1 MFKVSLRSLL
11 SHKLRLVLTAI
22 SIILGVTFVSGTLV
36 LTDTIRNTFE
46 GVLSNVDKGVAV
58 QVKGPAPATAAGRLS
73 GASLPLPE
81 SVLAQVRKVS
91 GVADAVGTVER
102 SGVSLLSNG
111 QVVGG
116 TDQRTL
122 LGLNWVSDPQLTTF
136 ELTSGTA
143 PRAADDVVIN
153 ARTATDGH
161 LVVGQQIQVSFE
173 ASAAQTF
180 VISGIATFGGQN
192 SIASEGFA
200 LFTLPTAESLL
211 EANSTFDVIDVS
223 AQSGVTDLQLRDR
236 VAAALS
242 GSSVQVQTGAQAAS
256 QTEQNAVTEINLF
269 IGTPLLVFAFIA
281 VFVGSFLIANTFS
294 ILVAQRTQELAL
306 LRALGATRGQVFTEV
321 ITEAT
326 LTGIFASVVGFLV
339 GIVVADGLIHI
350 FSSSAKLSVQLNALI
365 VSLLVGTIITVIAAV
380 APARR
385 ATRIAPVAALRQ
397 AEPEIQGLPRTRIGA
412 GLVLFLGGTAGLLQS
427 LFTASAAAGPNL
439 EVLGLS
445 VLAIFLGTAL
455 LAPILVRPVATVLG
469 WPARLRGAP
478 GRLAG
483 ENARRNPRRTALTSA
498 ALMIGLALVTA
509 VAVITASLEASINQS
524 IDGTVRAQ
532 LVVLDEGSGG
542 FSPEVATTLRQDPK
556 LADISE
562 IRGTDVLVGDI
573 ATGVTGFDTGNIGRV
588 LTFSMTAGSAAS
600 IATTTNTT
608 IVDSTEAASEN
619 IHVGGTVTMTFA
631 NGDKV
636 NMSVGGIYTPDA
648 LISGFLVSLDTL
660 NPHLTTARDADI
672 ALNPAP
678 GVSLPTAQASLLND
692 LRAYPQLSGLTR
704 TQYKNLI
711 SAGLNTFLNLIY
723 VLLGLAIFIA
733 VVGIVNTLALSV
745 LERTRELG
753 LLRAVGMTRGQTRE
767 MVAWESV
774 IIALLGAVL
783 GLAVGSGLGIA
794 LVSALHSDGISQ
806 TAVPGNNLILYA
818 VAAGL
823 FGIVAAIFPAI
834 RASRVDILR
843 AVTTE

>member
-1 MFKVSLRSLL
+1 VFKVSLRSLL
-11 SHKLRLVLTAI
+11 SHKLRLVLTALA
-22 SIILGVTFVSGTLV
+22 IILGVTFVAGTLV

-58 QVKGPAPATAAGRLS
+58 QVKGAPPATGS
-73 GASLPLPE
+73 GVLGNQALPMPA
-81 SVLAQVRKVS
+81 SVLARVRQVA
-91 GVADAVGTVER
+91 GVADAAGVVER
-102 SGVSLLSNG
+102 SGVSLLSDG
-111 QVVGG
+111 RVVGTG
-116 TDQRTL
+116 ARAAM
-122 LGLNWVSDPQLTTF
+122 LGVNWVSDRQLSSF

-143 PRAADDVVIN
+143 PTAPDDVVIN
-153 ARTATDGH
+153 ARTATNGH
-161 LVVGQQIQVSFE
+161 LAVGQEVQVSFE

-180 VISGIATFGGQN
+180 RITGIATFAGQS
-192 SIASEGFA
+192 SIATEGFA

-211 EANSTFDVIDVS
+211 EANDTYDTIDVS

-236 VAAALS
+236 IASALS
-242 GSSVQVQTGAQAAS
+242 GTAVQVQTGAQAAS
-256 QTEQNAVTEINLF
+256 EVEQNAVTEINEF
-269 IGTPLLVFAFIA
+269 IGTPLLVFALIA

-321 ITEAT
+321 ITEAA
-326 LTGIFASVVGFLV
+326 LTGVVASLAGFLLGILVAAALLHVVG
-339 GIVVADGLIHI
+339 
-350 FSSSAKLSVQLNALI
+350 SSAKLSVQLTALI
-365 VSLLVGTIITVIAAV
+365 VSLLVGTIITVIAA
-380 APARR
+380 ALPARR
-385 ATRIAPVAALRQ
+385 ATHVAPVAALSQ
-397 AEPEIQGLPRTRIGA
+397 AQPEIQGLPRTRIAA
-412 GLVLFLGGTAGLLQS
+412 GLLLFLGGVAALLDS
-427 LFTASAAAGPNL
+427 LFTASATSGPNL

-455 LAPILVRPVATVLG
+455 LAPILVRPVAYVLG
-469 WPARLRGAP
+469 WPARFRGAP

-483 ENARRNPRRTALTSA
+483 ENARRNPRRTALTAA

-509 VAVITASLEASINQS
+509 VAVITDSVEASINQA

-532 LVVLDEGSGG
+532 LVVIEEGGGG
-542 FSPEVATTLRQDPK
+542 FSPQVASTLRNDPR
-556 LADISE
+556 LADVSE
-562 IRGTDVLVGDI
+562 IRGSDVLVGDI
-573 ATGVTGFDTGNIGRV
+573 GTGVIGLDTSNVSRIFS
-588 LTFSMTAGSAAS
+588 FSMTAGSAGS
-600 IATTTNTT
+600 IATTDTT
-608 IVDSTEAASEN
+608 IVDSTEAASES
-619 IHVGGTVTMTFA
+619 IHTGSVVTMTFP
-631 NGDKV
+631 NGDRVK
-636 NMSVGGIYTPDA
+636 MRVGGIYTLDA
-648 LISGFLVSLDTL
+648 LISGFLVSLSTL
-660 NPHLTTARDADI
+660 NPHVTTVRDSDV
-672 ALNPAP
+672 ALNAAP
-678 GVSLPTAQASLLND
+678 GVSVSAAQASLLND
-692 LRAYPQLSGLTR
+692 LRAYPQLSGLTKA
-704 TQYKNLI
+704 QYKNLI
-711 SAGLNTFLNLIY
+711 SAGLNAFLNLIY
-723 VLLGLAIFIA
+723 VLLGLAIIIA

-753 LLRAVGMTRGQTRE
+753 LLRALGMTRGQTRE

-823 FGIVAAIFPAI
+823 FGIVASIFPAI

>member
-11 SHKLRLVLTAI
+11 SHKLRLVLTAVAV
-22 SIILGVTFVSGTLV
+22 ILGVTFVSGTLV

-73 GASLPLPE
+73 GATLPLQE
-81 SVLAQVRKVS
+81 SVLAKVQEVS
-91 GVADAVGTVER
+91 GVADAVGVVER
-102 SGVSLLSNG
+102 SGVSLLTNG

-122 LGLNWVSDPQLTTF
+122 LGLNWISDSQLSTF

-143 PRAADDVVIN
+143 PKTSNQVVIN

-161 LVVGQQIQVSFE
+161 LVIGQQIQVSFE

-180 VISGIATFGGQN
+180 VISGIATFGGQS
-192 SIASEGFA
+192 SIATEGFA

-236 VAAALS
+236 VASALS
-242 GSSVQVQTGAQAAS
+242 GTSVQVQTGAQAAS
-256 QTEQNAVTEINLF
+256 QTEQNAVTEINEF
-269 IGTPLLVFAFIA
+269 IGIPLLVFAFVA

-321 ITEAT
+321 ITQAT
-326 LTGIFASVVGFLV
+326 LTGILASLAGFLL
-339 GIVVADGLIHI
+339 GILVADGLIHLVG
-350 FSSSAKLSVQLNALI
+350 SSAKLSVQLNALI
-365 VSLLVGTIITVIAAV
+365 VSLLVGTIITVVAA
-380 APARR
+380 ALPARR
-385 ATRIAPVAALRQ
+385 ATRIAPVAALSQ
-397 AEPEIQGLPRTRIGA
+397 AQPEIQPLPAIRIGA
-412 GLVLFLGGTAGLLQS
+412 GLVLFLGGTAALLQT

-439 EVLGLS
+439 QVLGLS
-445 VLAIFLGTAL
+445 ILGIFLGTAL

-483 ENARRNPRRTALTSA
+483 ENARRNPRRTSVTAA
-498 ALMIGLALVTA
+498 ALMVGLALVTA
-509 VAVITASLEASINQS
+509 VAVLVDSFEASIDQA

-542 FSPEVATTLRQDPK
+542 FSPEVATSLREDPK
-556 LADISE
+556 LADVSE
-562 IRGTDVLVGDI
+562 IRGSDALVGDI
-573 ATGVTGFDTGNIGRV
+573 ATGVTGLDTSNMGSIFS
-588 LTFSMTAGSAAS
+588 FSMTSGAAS
-600 IATTTNTT
+600 SIDTTDTT
-608 IVDSTEAASEN
+608 IVDSTEAATEN
-619 IHVGGTVTMTFA
+619 VHVGSAVTMTFPD
-631 NGDKV
+631 GDKV
-636 NMSVGGIYTPDA
+636 RMDVGGIYTPDA
-648 LISGFLVSLDTL
+648 LISGYLVSLNTL
-660 NPHLTTARDADI
+660 NPQLTTVRDADV
-672 ALNPAP
+672 AVNPAP
-678 GVSLPTAQASLLND
+678 GVSLADADASMLND
-692 LRAYPQLSGLTR
+692 LRAYPELSGLTK

-711 SAGLNTFLNLIY
+711 STGLNAFLNLIY
-723 VLLGLAIFIA
+723 VMLGLAIIIA

-745 LERTRELG
+745 LERTREIG

-794 LVSALHSDGISQ
+794 LVSALHNDGISA
-806 TAVPGNNLILYA
+806 TAIPGNNLILYA

-823 FGIVAAIFPAI
+823 FGIIAAIFPAI
-834 RASRVDILR
+834 RASRVDVLR
-843 AVTTE
+843 AVTTD

>member
-81 SVLAQVRKVS
+81 SVLAKVRKVS

-143 PRAADDVVIN
+143 PRTADDVVIN

-180 VISGIATFGGQN
+180 VISGIATFGGQT

-242 GSSVQVQTGAQAAS
+242 GTSVQVQTGAQAAS

-326 LTGIFASVVGFLV
+326 LTGIFASLVGFLV
-339 GIVVADGLIHI
+339 GIVVADVLIHI

-600 IATTTNTT
+600 IATTNTT

>member
-36 LTDTIRNTFE
+36 LTDTIRSTFE

-58 QVKGPAPATAAGRLS
+58 QVKGPVPATASQRLLGS
-73 GASLPLPE
+73 SLPLPE
-81 SVLAQVRKVS
+81 SVLAKVRKVS

-102 SGVSLLSNG
+102 SGVSLLNNG

-116 TDQRTL
+116 TGQRAL
-122 LGLNWVSDPQLTTF
+122 LGLNWTSDPQLTTF

-180 VISGIATFGGQN
+180 VISGIATFGGQS

-200 LFTLPTAESLL
+200 LFTLPTAETLL

-236 VAAALS
+236 VATALN
-242 GSSVQVQTGAQAAS
+242 GTSVQVQTGAQAAS
-256 QTEQNAVTEINLF
+256 QTEQNAVTEINEF

-326 LTGIFASVVGFLV
+326 LTGIFASLVGFLV

-397 AEPEIQGLPRTRIGA
+397 AQPEIQGLPRTRIGA

-427 LFTASAAAGPNL
+427 LFTASASAGPNL

-469 WPARLRGAP
+469 WPVRLRGAP

-509 VAVITASLEASINQS
+509 VAVITASVEASINQS

-573 ATGVTGFDTGNIGRV
+573 ATGVTGFDTGNVGKV

-600 IATTTNTT
+600 IATTNTT
-608 IVDSTEAASEN
+608 LVDSTEAASEN
-619 IHVGGTVTMTFA
+619 IHVGSVLTMTFA

-660 NPHLTTARDADI
+660 NPHVTTARDADI

-783 GLAVGSGLGIA
+783 GLAVGCGLGIA

-834 RASRVDILR
+834 RASRVDVLR

>member
-11 SHKLRLVLTAI
+11 SHKLRLVLMAVA
-22 SIILGVTFVSGTLV
+22 IILGVTFVSGTLV
-36 LTDTIRNTFE
+36 LTDTIRSTFE

-58 QVKGPAPATAAGRLS
+58 QVKGAVPATATARLL

-81 SVLAQVRKVS
+81 SVLGKVQKVS
-91 GVADAVGTVER
+91 GVADAVGVLER
-102 SGVSLLSNG
+102 SGVSLLNNG

-116 TDQRTL
+116 TNQRSL
-122 LGLNWVSDPQLTTF
+122 LGINWVSDPQLTTF
-136 ELTSGTA
+136 QLTSGTA
-143 PRAADDVVIN
+143 PQAPDEVVIN

-173 ASAAQTF
+173 ASAAQNF
-180 VISGIATFGGQN
+180 VISGIATLGGQS
-192 SIASEGFA
+192 SIATEGFA

-211 EANSTFDVIDVS
+211 EANGTFDVIDVS

-236 VAAALS
+236 VASALS
-242 GSSVQVQTGAQAAS
+242 GTSVQVQTGAQAAS
-256 QTEQNAVTEINLF
+256 QTEQNAVTEINEF

-326 LTGIFASVVGFLV
+326 LTGIFASLAGFLL
-339 GIVVADGLIHI
+339 GILVADGLIHLVG
-350 FSSSAKLSVQLNALI
+350 SSAKLSIQLNALI
-365 VSLLVGTIITVIAAV
+365 VSLLVGTIITVIAA
-380 APARR
+380 ALPARR
-385 ATRIAPVAALRQ
+385 ATRVAPVAALSQ
-397 AEPEIQGLPRTRIGA
+397 AQPEIQGLPRTRVGA
-412 GLVLFLGGTAGLLQS
+412 GLVLFLGGTAGLLWS

-439 EVLGLS
+439 EVLGLA

-483 ENARRNPRRTALTSA
+483 ENARRNPRRTAVTAA
-498 ALMIGLALVTA
+498 ALMVGLALVTA
-509 VAVITASLEASINQS
+509 VAVLVDSFEASIDQS
-524 IDGTVRAQ
+524 IDGTVKAQ

-542 FSPEVATTLRQDPK
+542 FSPEVTSTLRADPK

-562 IRGTDVLVGDI
+562 IRASDVLVGDI
-573 ATGVTGFDTGNIGRV
+573 STSIKAFDTGTV
-588 LTFSMTAGSAAS
+588 SHALSFSMTAGSAAS
-600 IATTTNTT
+600 IDATDTTL
-608 IVDSTEAASEN
+608 VDSTEAASEN
-619 IHVGGTVTMTFA
+619 IHVGSAAVMTFP
-631 NGDKV
+631 NGDQVK
-636 NMSVGGIYTPDA
+636 MHVGGIYTPDA
-648 LISGFLVSLDTL
+648 LISGFLVSLTTL
-660 NPHLTTARDADI
+660 DPHVATVRDSYI
-672 ALNPAP
+672 LLNPAP
-678 GVSLPTAQASLLND
+678 GVSVSAADVSLLHD
-692 LRAYPQLSGLTR
+692 LRSYPELSGLTK
-704 TQYKNLI
+704 TEYKNLI

-723 VLLGLAIFIA
+723 VMLGLAIIIA

-745 LERTRELG
+745 LERTREIG

-806 TAVPGNNLILYA
+806 TAVPGNNLVLYA

-823 FGIVAAIFPAI
+823 FGIVAAVFPAI
-834 RASRVDILR
+834 RASRVDVLR

>member
-143 PRAADDVVIN
+143 PRTADDVVIN

-339 GIVVADGLIHI
+339 GIVVADVLIHI

-600 IATTTNTT
+600 IATTNTT

>member
-11 SHKLRLVLTAI
+11 SHKLRLVLTAVA
-22 SIILGVTFVSGTLV
+22 IILGVTFVSGTLV
-36 LTDTIRNTFE
+36 LTDTIRSTFE

-58 QVKGPAPATAAGRLS
+58 QVKGPAPATATGRLS
-73 GASLPLPE
+73 GQTLPLPE
-81 SVLAQVRKVS
+81 SVLAKVRKVS
-91 GVADAVGTVER
+91 GVADAVGVLDRT
-102 SGVSLLSNG
+102 GLAFLLNG
-111 QVVGG
+111 QEVGNPSHEG
-116 TDQRTL
+116 AR
-122 LGLNWVSDPQLTTF
+122 GLNWVTDPQLTQF
-136 ELTSGTA
+136 QLVAGTA
-143 PRAADDVVIN
+143 PQTSNDVVIN
-153 ARTATDGH
+153 SAAATNAH
-161 LVVGQQIQVSFE
+161 LAVGQQLQVSFE

-180 VISGIATFGGQN
+180 VISGIATWGGQT
-192 SIASEGFA
+192 SIAGAGFA
-200 LFTLPTAESLL
+200 LFTLPTAESVL
-211 EANSTFDVIDVS
+211 EANSTFDAIDVS

-236 VAAALS
+236 VASALS
-242 GSSVQVQTGAQAAS
+242 GSSVQVQTGAQASS
-256 QTEQNAVTEINLF
+256 QVEQNAVTEINLF

-306 LRALGATRGQVFTEV
+306 LRALGATRPQVFTEV
-321 ITEAT
+321 ITEAA
-326 LTGIFASVVGFLV
+326 LTGVLASLAGFLL
-339 GIVVADGLIHI
+339 GILVADGLIHI
-350 FSSSAKLSVQLNALI
+350 FSSTAKLSVQANALI
-365 VSLLVGTIITVIAAV
+365 VSVLVGTIVTVIAA
-380 APARR
+380 ALPARR
-385 ATRIAPVAALRQ
+385 ATRIAPVAALREAQ
-397 AEPEIQGLPRTRIGA
+397 PEIQGLPRTRIGF
-412 GLVLFLGGTAGLLQS
+412 GLLLFLGGTAGLLQT
-427 LFTASAAAGPNL
+427 LFGASATSGPNL

-542 FSPEVATTLRQDPK
+542 FSPQVASRLRSDPK
-556 LADISE
+556 LADVSE
-562 IRGTDVLVGDI
+562 IRGSDALVGDI
-573 ATGVTGFDTGNIGRV
+573 STGVTGLDTSNVASIFS
-588 LTFSMTAGSAAS
+588 FSMTSGTATS
-600 IATTTNTT
+600 IDATDTTM
-608 IVDSTEAASEN
+608 VDSTEAATEKV
-619 IHVGGTVTMTFA
+619 HVGSVVIMTFPD
-631 NGDKV
+631 GDAVK
-636 NMSVGGIYTPDA
+636 MTVGGIYTPDA
-648 LISGFLVSLDTL
+648 LISGYLVSLTTL
-660 NPHLTTARDADI
+660 NPHLTTVRDSDVAV
-672 ALNPAP
+672 NGAP
-678 GVSLPTAQASLLND
+678 GVSLSIADASLLND
-692 LRAYPQLSGLTR
+692 LRAYPELSGLTKE
-704 TQYKNLI
+704 QYKNLI
-711 SAGLNTFLNLIY
+711 STGLNTFLNLIY
-723 VLLGLAIFIA
+723 VLLGLAIIIA

-794 LVSALHSDGISQ
+794 LVSALHSQGISQ

-823 FGIVAAIFPAI
+823 FGILAAIFPAI
-834 RASRVDILR
+834 RASRVDVLR

>member
-1 MFKVSLRSLL
+1 
-11 SHKLRLVLTAI
+11 
-22 SIILGVTFVSGTLV
+22 
-36 LTDTIRNTFE
+36 
-46 GVLSNVDKGVAV
+46 
-58 QVKGPAPATAAGRLS
+58 
-73 GASLPLPE
+73 
-81 SVLAQVRKVS
+81 
-91 GVADAVGTVER
+91 
-102 SGVSLLSNG
+102 
-111 QVVGG
+111 
-116 TDQRTL
+116 
-122 LGLNWVSDPQLTTF
+122 
-136 ELTSGTA
+136 
-143 PRAADDVVIN
+143 VVIN

-180 VISGIATFGGQN
+180 VISGIATFGGQS

-242 GSSVQVQTGAQAAS
+242 GTSVQVQTGAQAAS
-256 QTEQNAVTEINLF
+256 QTEQNAVTEINEF

-326 LTGIFASVVGFLV
+326 LTGILASLAGFFV
-339 GIVVADGLIHI
+339 GIVVADVLIHI

-600 IATTTNTT
+600 IATTNTT

>member
-36 LTDTIRNTFE
+36 LTDTIRSTFE

-58 QVKGPAPATAAGRLS
+58 QVKGPVPATASERLL

-81 SVLAQVRKVS
+81 SVLAKVRKVS

-102 SGVSLLSNG
+102 SGVSLLNNG

-116 TDQRTL
+116 TGQRTL
-122 LGLNWVSDPQLTTF
+122 LGLNWTSDPQLTTF

-180 VISGIATFGGQN
+180 VISGIATFGGQS

-200 LFTLPTAESLL
+200 LFTLPTAETLL

-236 VAAALS
+236 VATALN
-242 GSSVQVQTGAQAAS
+242 GTSVQVQTGAQAAS
-256 QTEQNAVTEINLF
+256 QTEQNAVTEINEF

-326 LTGIFASVVGFLV
+326 LTGIFASLVGFLV
-339 GIVVADGLIHI
+339 GILVADGLIHI

-397 AEPEIQGLPRTRIGA
+397 AQPEIQGLPRTRIGA
-412 GLVLFLGGTAGLLQS
+412 GLVLFLGGAAGLLQS
-427 LFTASAAAGPNL
+427 LFTASASAGPNL

-509 VAVITASLEASINQS
+509 VAVITASVEASINQS

-573 ATGVTGFDTGNIGRV
+573 ATGVTGFDTGNVGQV

-600 IATTTNTT
+600 IATTNTT
-608 IVDSTEAASEN
+608 LVDSTEAASEN
-619 IHVGGTVTMTFA
+619 IHVGSVLTMTFA

-660 NPHLTTARDADI
+660 NPHVTTARDADI

-692 LRAYPQLSGLTR
+692 LRAYSQLSGLTR

-783 GLAVGSGLGIA
+783 GLAVGCGLGIA

-834 RASRVDILR
+834 RASRVDVLR

>member
-11 SHKLRLVLTAI
+11 SHKLRLVLTAVA
-22 SIILGVTFVSGTLV
+22 IILGVTFVSGTLV

-58 QVKGPAPATAAGRLS
+58 QVKGSAPATAAGRLS
-73 GASLPLPE
+73 GATLPLPE
-81 SVLAQVRKVS
+81 QVLARVQKVT
-91 GVADAVGTVER
+91 GVADAVGVVER
-102 SGVSLLSNG
+102 SGVSLLTNG

-116 TDQRTL
+116 TDHRTL
-122 LGLNWVSDPQLTTF
+122 LGLNWVSDPQLSTI

-143 PRAADDVVIN
+143 PRTADDVVIN
-153 ARTATDGH
+153 ALTATDGH

-180 VISGIATFGGQN
+180 VISGIATFGGQS
-192 SIASEGFA
+192 SIATEGFA

-242 GSSVQVQTGAQAAS
+242 GTSVQVQTGAQAAS

-326 LTGIFASVVGFLV
+326 LTGIFASLAGFLV
-339 GIVVADGLIHI
+339 GIVVADVLIHI

-439 EVLGLS
+439 DVLGLS

-573 ATGVTGFDTGNIGRV
+573 ATGVTGFDTGSIGQV
-588 LTFSMTAGSAAS
+588 LTFSMTTGSAAS
-600 IATTTNTT
+600 IATTNTT

-660 NPHLTTARDADI
+660 NPHLTTPRDADI

-783 GLAVGSGLGIA
+783 GLAVGSGLGVA

-806 TAVPGNNLILYA
+806 TAIPGNNLILYA

-823 FGIVAAIFPAI
+823 FGILASIFPAI
-834 RASRVDILR
+834 RASRVDVLR

>member
-1 MFKVSLRSLL
+1 
-11 SHKLRLVLTAI
+11 
-22 SIILGVTFVSGTLV
+22 
-36 LTDTIRNTFE
+36 
-46 GVLSNVDKGVAV
+46 
-58 QVKGPAPATAAGRLS
+58 
-73 GASLPLPE
+73 
-81 SVLAQVRKVS
+81 
-91 GVADAVGTVER
+91 
-102 SGVSLLSNG
+102 
-111 QVVGG
+111 
-116 TDQRTL
+116 
-122 LGLNWVSDPQLTTF
+122 
-136 ELTSGTA
+136 
-143 PRAADDVVIN
+143 
-153 ARTATDGH
+153 
-161 LVVGQQIQVSFE
+161 
-173 ASAAQTF
+173 
-180 VISGIATFGGQN
+180 
-192 SIASEGFA
+192 
-200 LFTLPTAESLL
+200 
-211 EANSTFDVIDVS
+211 
-223 AQSGVTDLQLRDR
+223 
-236 VAAALS
+236 
-242 GSSVQVQTGAQAAS
+242 
-256 QTEQNAVTEINLF
+256 
-269 IGTPLLVFAFIA
+269 
-281 VFVGSFLIANTFS
+281 
-294 ILVAQRTQELAL
+294 
-306 LRALGATRGQVFTEV
+306 
-321 ITEAT
+321 
-326 LTGIFASVVGFLV
+326 
-339 GIVVADGLIHI
+339 
-350 FSSSAKLSVQLNALI
+350 
-365 VSLLVGTIITVIAAV
+365 
-380 APARR
+380 
-385 ATRIAPVAALRQ
+385 
-397 AEPEIQGLPRTRIGA
+397 
-412 GLVLFLGGTAGLLQS
+412 
-427 LFTASAAAGPNL
+427 
-439 EVLGLS
+439 VLGLS

-469 WPARLRGAP
+469 WPVRLRGAP

-509 VAVITASLEASINQS
+509 VAVITASVEASINQS

-573 ATGVTGFDTGNIGRV
+573 ATGVTGFDTGNVGKV

-600 IATTTNTT
+600 IATTNTT
-608 IVDSTEAASEN
+608 LVDSTEAASEN
-619 IHVGGTVTMTFA
+619 IHVGSVLTMTFA

-648 LISGFLVSLDTL
+648 LISGYLVSLTTL
-660 NPHLTTARDADI
+660 SPHVTTARDADI

-783 GLAVGSGLGIA
+783 GLAVGCGLGIA

-834 RASRVDILR
+834 RASRVDVLR

>member
-1 MFKVSLRSLL
+1 M
-11 SHKLRLVLTAI
+11 
-22 SIILGVTFVSGTLV
+22 
-36 LTDTIRNTFE
+36 
-46 GVLSNVDKGVAV
+46 
-58 QVKGPAPATAAGRLS
+58 
-73 GASLPLPE
+73 
-81 SVLAQVRKVS
+81 
-91 GVADAVGTVER
+91 
-102 SGVSLLSNG
+102 
-111 QVVGG
+111 
-116 TDQRTL
+116 
-122 LGLNWVSDPQLTTF
+122 
-136 ELTSGTA
+136 
-143 PRAADDVVIN
+143 
-153 ARTATDGH
+153 
-161 LVVGQQIQVSFE
+161 
-173 ASAAQTF
+173 
-180 VISGIATFGGQN
+180 
-192 SIASEGFA
+192 
-200 LFTLPTAESLL
+200 
-211 EANSTFDVIDVS
+211 
-223 AQSGVTDLQLRDR
+223 
-236 VAAALS
+236 
-242 GSSVQVQTGAQAAS
+242 
-256 QTEQNAVTEINLF
+256 
-269 IGTPLLVFAFIA
+269 
-281 VFVGSFLIANTFS
+281 
-294 ILVAQRTQELAL
+294 
-306 LRALGATRGQVFTEV
+306 
-321 ITEAT
+321 
-326 LTGIFASVVGFLV
+326 
-339 GIVVADGLIHI
+339 
-350 FSSSAKLSVQLNALI
+350 
-365 VSLLVGTIITVIAAV
+365 
-380 APARR
+380 
-385 ATRIAPVAALRQ
+385 
-397 AEPEIQGLPRTRIGA
+397 
-412 GLVLFLGGTAGLLQS
+412 
-427 LFTASAAAGPNL
+427 
-439 EVLGLS
+439 
-445 VLAIFLGTAL
+445 
-455 LAPILVRPVATVLG
+455 
-469 WPARLRGAP
+469 
-478 GRLAG
+478 
-483 ENARRNPRRTALTSA
+483 
-498 ALMIGLALVTA
+498 
-509 VAVITASLEASINQS
+509 
-524 IDGTVRAQ
+524 
-532 LVVLDEGSGG
+532 LDEGSGG

-745 LERTRELG
+745 LERTR
-753 LLRAVGMTRGQTRE
+753 AVGMTRGQTRE

>member
-81 SVLAQVRKVS
+81 SVLAKVRKVS

-143 PRAADDVVIN
+143 PRTADDVVIN

-180 VISGIATFGGQN
+180 VISGIATFGGQT

-326 LTGIFASVVGFLV
+326 LTGIFASLVGFLV
-339 GIVVADGLIHI
+339 GIVVADVLIHI

-573 ATGVTGFDTGNIGRV
+573 ATGVTGFDTGSIGQV

-600 IATTTNTT
+600 IATTNTT

-660 NPHLTTARDADI
+660 NPHLTTVRDADI

>member
-11 SHKLRLVLTAI
+11 SHKLRLVLTAVAV
-22 SIILGVTFVSGTLV
+22 ILGVTFVSGTLV

-73 GASLPLPE
+73 GATLPLQE
-81 SVLAQVRKVS
+81 SVLAKVQEVS
-91 GVADAVGTVER
+91 GVADAVGVVER
-102 SGVSLLSNG
+102 SGVSLLTNG

-122 LGLNWVSDPQLTTF
+122 LGLNWISDSQLSTF

-143 PRAADDVVIN
+143 PKTSNQVVIN

-161 LVVGQQIQVSFE
+161 LVIGQQIQVSFE

-180 VISGIATFGGQN
+180 VISGIATFGGQS
-192 SIASEGFA
+192 SIATEGFA

-236 VAAALS
+236 VASALS
-242 GSSVQVQTGAQAAS
+242 GTSVQVQTGAQAAS
-256 QTEQNAVTEINLF
+256 QTEQNAVTEINEF
-269 IGTPLLVFAFIA
+269 IGIPLLVFAFVA

-321 ITEAT
+321 ITQAT
-326 LTGIFASVVGFLV
+326 LTGILASLAGFLL
-339 GIVVADGLIHI
+339 GILVADGLIHLVG
-350 FSSSAKLSVQLNALI
+350 SSAKLSVQLNALI
-365 VSLLVGTIITVIAAV
+365 VSLLVGTIITVVAA
-380 APARR
+380 ALPARR
-385 ATRIAPVAALRQ
+385 ATRIAPVAALSQ
-397 AEPEIQGLPRTRIGA
+397 AQPEIQPLPAIRIGA
-412 GLVLFLGGTAGLLQS
+412 GLVLFLGGTAALLQT

-439 EVLGLS
+439 QVLGLS
-445 VLAIFLGTAL
+445 ILGIFLGTAL

-483 ENARRNPRRTALTSA
+483 ENARRNPRRTSVTAA
-498 ALMIGLALVTA
+498 ALMVGLALVTA
-509 VAVITASLEASINQS
+509 VAVLVDSFEASIDQA

-542 FSPEVATTLRQDPK
+542 FSPEVATSLREDPK
-556 LADISE
+556 LADVSE
-562 IRGTDVLVGDI
+562 IRGSDALVGDI
-573 ATGVTGFDTGNIGRV
+573 ATGVTGLDTSNMGSIFS
-588 LTFSMTAGSAAS
+588 FSMTSGAAS
-600 IATTTNTT
+600 SIDTTDTT
-608 IVDSTEAASEN
+608 IVDSTEAATEN
-619 IHVGGTVTMTFA
+619 VHVGSAVTMTFPD
-631 NGDKV
+631 GDKV
-636 NMSVGGIYTPDA
+636 RMDVGGIYTPDA
-648 LISGFLVSLDTL
+648 LISGYLVSLNTL
-660 NPHLTTARDADI
+660 NPQLTTVRDADV
-672 ALNPAP
+672 AVNPAP
-678 GVSLPTAQASLLND
+678 GVSLADADASMLND
-692 LRAYPQLSGLTR
+692 LRAYPELSGLTK

-711 SAGLNTFLNLIY
+711 STGLNAFLNLIY
-723 VLLGLAIFIA
+723 VMLGLAIIIA

-745 LERTRELG
+745 LERTREIG

-794 LVSALHSDGISQ
+794 LVSALHNDGISQ

-823 FGIVAAIFPAI
+823 FGIVASIFPAI
-834 RASRVDILR
+834 RASHVDVLR
-843 AVTTE
+843 AVTTD

>member
-11 SHKLRLVLTAI
+11 SHKLRLVLTAVA
-22 SIILGVTFVSGTLV
+22 IILGVTFVSGTLV
-36 LTDTIRNTFE
+36 LTDTIRSTFQ

-73 GASLPLPE
+73 GATLPMPE
-81 SVLAQVRKVS
+81 QVLARVQTVP
-91 GVADAVGTVER
+91 GVADAVGVVER
-102 SGVSLLSNG
+102 SGISLLTNG

-122 LGLNWVSDPQLTTF
+122 LGLNWVSDPQLSTIQ
-136 ELTSGTA
+136 LTSGTA
-143 PRAADDVVIN
+143 PEAPDDVVIN

-161 LVVGQQIQVSFE
+161 LVVGQQIQVSFK
-173 ASAAQTF
+173 ASAAQNF
-180 VISGIATFGGQN
+180 VISGIATFGGQS
-192 SIASEGFA
+192 SIATEGFA
-200 LFTLPTAESLL
+200 LFTLPTAESIL

-236 VAAALS
+236 VASALS
-242 GSSVQVQTGAQAAS
+242 GTSVQVQTGAQAAS

-269 IGTPLLVFAFIA
+269 IGTPLLVFAFVA

-306 LRALGATRGQVFTEV
+306 LRALGATRAQVFTEV

-326 LTGIFASVVGFLV
+326 LTGVFASLAGFLL
-339 GIVVADGLIHI
+339 GILIADGLIHLVG
-350 FSSSAKLSVQLNALI
+350 SSAKLSVQLNALI
-365 VSLLVGTIITVIAAV
+365 VSVLVGTVITVVAA
-380 APARR
+380 ALPARR
-385 ATRIAPVAALRQ
+385 ATRIAPVAALSQ
-397 AEPEIQGLPRTRIGA
+397 AQPEIQPLPVIRIGA
-412 GLVLFLGGTAGLLQS
+412 GLVLFLGGTAALLQS

-439 EVLGLS
+439 QVLGLS
-445 VLAIFLGTAL
+445 ILGIFLGTAL

-483 ENARRNPRRTALTSA
+483 ENARRNPRRTSVTAA
-498 ALMIGLALVTA
+498 ALMVGLALVTA
-509 VAVITASLEASINQS
+509 VAVLVDSLEASINQA
-524 IDGTVRAQ
+524 IDGTVKAQ

-542 FSPEVATTLRQDPK
+542 FSPQVASTLRADPK
-556 LADISE
+556 LADVSE
-562 IRGTDVLVGDI
+562 IRGSDALVGDI
-573 ATGVTGFDTGNIGRV
+573 STGVTGLDTSNMGSIFS
-588 LTFSMTAGSAAS
+588 FSMTSGSASS
-600 IATTTNTT
+600 IDTTDTT
-608 IVDSTEAASEN
+608 IVDSTEAATEN
-619 IHVGGTVTMTFA
+619 VHVGSAVTMTFP
-631 NGDKV
+631 NGDQVK
-636 NMSVGGIYTPDA
+636 MDVGGIYTPDA
-648 LISGFLVSLDTL
+648 LLGGYLVSLNTL
-660 NPHLTTARDADI
+660 NPHLTTVRDADV
-672 ALNPAP
+672 AVNPVP
-678 GVSLPTAQASLLND
+678 GVSLSAADAALLND
-692 LRAYPQLSGLTR
+692 LRAYPELSGLTK
-704 TQYKNLI
+704 TQYKSLI
-711 SAGLNTFLNLIY
+711 SAELNALLNLIY
-723 VLLGLAIFIA
+723 VMLGLAIIIA

-767 MVAWESV
+767 MIAWESV

-794 LVSALHSDGISQ
+794 LVSALHNDGITQ

-818 VAAGL
+818 IAAGL

-834 RASRVDILR
+834 RASRVDVLR

>member
-22 SIILGVTFVSGTLV
+22 SIILGVTFISGTLV
-36 LTDTIRNTFE
+36 LTDTIRSTFE

-58 QVKGPAPATAAGRLS
+58 QVKGPVPATASERLL

-81 SVLAQVRKVS
+81 SVLAKVRKVS

-102 SGVSLLSNG
+102 SGVSLLNNG

-116 TDQRTL
+116 TGQRTL
-122 LGLNWVSDPQLTTF
+122 LGLNWTSDPQLTTF

-180 VISGIATFGGQN
+180 VISGIATFGGQS

-200 LFTLPTAESLL
+200 LFTLPTAETLL

-236 VAAALS
+236 VATALN
-242 GSSVQVQTGAQAAS
+242 GTSVQVQTGAQAAS
-256 QTEQNAVTEINLF
+256 QTEQNAVTEINEF

-326 LTGIFASVVGFLV
+326 LTGIFASLVGFLV
-339 GIVVADGLIHI
+339 GILVADGLIHI

-397 AEPEIQGLPRTRIGA
+397 AQPEIQGLPRTRIGA
-412 GLVLFLGGTAGLLQS
+412 GLVLFLGGAAGLLQS
-427 LFTASAAAGPNL
+427 LFTASASAGPNL

-509 VAVITASLEASINQS
+509 VAVITASVEASINQS

-573 ATGVTGFDTGNIGRV
+573 ATGVTGFDTGNVGQV

-600 IATTTNTT
+600 IATTNTT
-608 IVDSTEAASEN
+608 LVDSTEAASEN
-619 IHVGGTVTMTFA
+619 IHVGSVLTMTFA

-660 NPHLTTARDADI
+660 NPHVTTARDADI

-692 LRAYPQLSGLTR
+692 LRAYSQLSGLTR

-783 GLAVGSGLGIA
+783 GLAVGCGLGIA

-834 RASRVDILR
+834 RASRVDVLR

>member
-143 PRAADDVVIN
+143 PRTADDVVIN

-180 VISGIATFGGQN
+180 VISGIATFGGQS

-326 LTGIFASVVGFLV
+326 LTGILASLAGFFV
-339 GIVVADGLIHI
+339 GIVVADVLIHI

-600 IATTTNTT
+600 IATTNTT

>member
-143 PRAADDVVIN
+143 PRTADDVVIN

-180 VISGIATFGGQN
+180 VISGIATFGGQS

-242 GSSVQVQTGAQAAS
+242 GTSVQVQTGAQAAS
-256 QTEQNAVTEINLF
+256 QTEQNAVTEINEF

-326 LTGIFASVVGFLV
+326 LTGILASLAGFFV
-339 GIVVADGLIHI
+339 GIVVADVLIHI

-573 ATGVTGFDTGNIGRV
+573 ATGVTGFDTGSIGQV

-600 IATTTNTT
+600 IATTNTT

-660 NPHLTTARDADI
+660 NPHLTTVRDADI

>member
-1 MFKVSLRSLL
+1 VFKVSLRSLL
-11 SHKLRLVLTAI
+11 SHKLRLVLTALA
-22 SIILGVTFVSGTLV
+22 IILGVTFVAGTLV

-58 QVKGPAPATAAGRLS
+58 QVKGAAPATAAGRL
-73 GASLPLPE
+73 GGQTLPLPE
-81 SVLAQVRKVS
+81 SVLARVQKVP
-91 GVADAVGTVER
+91 GVADAVGIVNGT
-102 SGVSLLSNG
+102 GLSLQVNG
-111 QVVGG
+111 QVVGATNHEPTRG
-116 TDQRTL
+116 
-122 LGLNWVSDPQLTTF
+122 GNWITDPQLS
-136 ELTSGTA
+136 EYRLVAGAA
-143 PRAADDVVIN
+143 PSASDDVVIN
-153 ARTATDGH
+153 SATAASAH
-161 LVVGQQIQVSFE
+161 LTVGQQVQVSFE
-173 ASAAQTF
+173 ASSPQTF
-180 VISGIATFGGQN
+180 VITGIATWGGQTT
-192 SIASEGFA
+192 IAGEGFA
-200 LFTLPTAESLL
+200 LFTLPTAESVL
-211 EANSTFDVIDVS
+211 EANDTFSVIDVG

-236 VAAALS
+236 VASALS
-242 GSSVQVQTGAQAAS
+242 GTSVQVQTGAQAAS
-256 QTEQNAVTEINLF
+256 QTEQNAVTEINEF
-269 IGTPLLVFAFIA
+269 VGTPLLVFAFIA

-321 ITEAT
+321 ITEAA
-326 LTGIFASVVGFLV
+326 LTGVLASLAGFLL
-339 GIVVADGLIHI
+339 GILVADGLIHI
-350 FSSSAKLSVQLNALI
+350 FSSSAKLSIQLSALI
-365 VSLLVGTIITVIAAV
+365 VSLLVGTIITVIAA
-380 APARR
+380 ALPARR
-385 ATRIAPVAALRQ
+385 ATRVAPVAALSQ
-397 AEPEIQGLPRTRIGA
+397 AQPEIQGLPRTRIAA
-412 GLVLFLGGTAGLLQS
+412 GLVLFLGGVAALLQS
-427 LFTASAAAGPNL
+427 LFSASATSGPNL
-439 EVLGLS
+439 QVLGLS

-455 LAPILVRPVATVLG
+455 LAPVLVRPVVLVLG
-469 WPARLRGAP
+469 WPARFRGAP

-483 ENARRNPRRTALTSA
+483 QNARRNPRRTALTSA

-509 VAVITASLEASINQS
+509 VAVFTDSIEASINQA
-524 IDGTVRAQ
+524 IDGTVKAQ

-542 FSPEVATTLRQDPK
+542 FSSEVASTLRGDPK

-562 IRGTDVLVGDI
+562 IRGSDVLVGDI
-573 ATGVTGFDTGNIGRV
+573 GTGVTGLDTSNVSQIFS
-588 LTFSMTAGSAAS
+588 FSMITGTSDS
-600 IATTTNTT
+600 INSTDTT
-608 IVDSTEAASEN
+608 IVDSTEASTEN
-619 IHVGGTVTMTFA
+619 LHVGSTVVMTFP

-636 NMSVGGIYTPDA
+636 NMRVGGTYTPDA
-648 LISGFLVSLDTL
+648 LITGYLVSLTTL
-660 NPHLTTARDADI
+660 NPHLTMVRDADV

-678 GVSLPTAQASLLND
+678 GVSLSAAQSALLND
-692 LRAYPQLSGLTR
+692 LKAYPQLSGLTK

-723 VLLGLAIFIA
+723 VLLALAIIIA

-794 LVSALHSDGISQ
+794 VVSALHSDGISN
-806 TAVPGNNLILYA
+806 TAVPGSNLILYA

-823 FGIVAAIFPAI
+823 FGIVASIFPAI

>member
-1 MFKVSLRSLL
+1 MLKVSLRSLL
-11 SHKLRLVLTAI
+11 SHKLRLVLTAVA
-22 SIILGVTFVSGTLV
+22 IILGVTFVSGTLV
-36 LTDTIRNTFE
+36 LTDTIRSTFE

-58 QVKGPAPATAAGRLS
+58 QVKGASPATATGRLS
-73 GASLPLPE
+73 GATLPLPE
-81 SVLAQVRKVS
+81 QVLARVQKVS
-91 GVADAVGTVER
+91 GVADAVGVVER
-102 SGVSLLSNG
+102 SGVSLLTDG

-122 LGLNWVSDPQLTTF
+122 LGLNWISDSQLSTF
-136 ELTSGTA
+136 QLTSGTA
-143 PRAADDVVIN
+143 PRASNDVVIN
-153 ARTATDGH
+153 SRTATDGH

-180 VISGIATFGGQN
+180 VISGIATYGGQS
-192 SIASEGFA
+192 SIATEGFA
-200 LFTLPTAESLL
+200 LFTLPTAESVL
-211 EANSTFDVIDVS
+211 EANNTFDVIDVS

-236 VAAALS
+236 VASALS
-242 GSSVQVQTGAQAAS
+242 GTPVQVQTGAQAAS
-256 QTEQNAVTEINLF
+256 QTEQNAVTEINEF

-326 LTGIFASVVGFLV
+326 LTGIFASLVGFLV

-600 IATTTNTT
+600 IATTNTT

-794 LVSALHSDGISQ
+794 LVSALHSQGITQ
-806 TAVPGNNLILYA
+806 TDVPGNNLILYA

-823 FGIVAAIFPAI
+823 FGIVASIFPAI
-834 RASRVDILR
+834 RASRIDVLR

>member
-22 SIILGVTFVSGTLV
+22 SIILGVTFISGTLV
-36 LTDTIRNTFE
+36 LTDTIRSTFE

-58 QVKGPAPATAAGRLS
+58 QVKGPVPATASERLL

-81 SVLAQVRKVS
+81 SVLAKVRKVS

-102 SGVSLLSNG
+102 SGVSLLNNG

-116 TDQRTL
+116 TGQRTL
-122 LGLNWVSDPQLTTF
+122 LGLNWTSDPQLTTF

-180 VISGIATFGGQN
+180 VISGIATFGGQS

-200 LFTLPTAESLL
+200 LFTLPTAETLL

-236 VAAALS
+236 VATALN
-242 GSSVQVQTGAQAAS
+242 GTSVQVQTGAQAAS
-256 QTEQNAVTEINLF
+256 QTEQNAVTEINEF

-326 LTGIFASVVGFLV
+326 LTGIFASLVGFLV
-339 GIVVADGLIHI
+339 GILVADGLIHI

-397 AEPEIQGLPRTRIGA
+397 AQPEIQGLPRTRIGA
-412 GLVLFLGGTAGLLQS
+412 GLVLFLGGAAGLLQS
-427 LFTASAAAGPNL
+427 LFTASASAGPNL

-509 VAVITASLEASINQS
+509 VAVITASVEASINQS

-573 ATGVTGFDTGNIGRV
+573 ATGVTGFDTGNVGQV

-600 IATTTNTT
+600 IATTNTT
-608 IVDSTEAASEN
+608 LVDSTEAASEN
-619 IHVGGTVTMTFA
+619 IHVGSVLTMTFA

-660 NPHLTTARDADI
+660 NPHVTTARDADI

-692 LRAYPQLSGLTR
+692 LRAYSQLSGLTR

-783 GLAVGSGLGIA
+783 GLTVGCGLGIA

-834 RASRVDILR
+834 RASRVDVLR

>member
-22 SIILGVTFVSGTLV
+22 AIILGVTFVSGTLV
-36 LTDTIRNTFE
+36 LTDTIQSTFE

-58 QVKGPAPATAAGRLS
+58 QVKGPAPATATGRLS
-73 GASLPLPE
+73 GQTLPLPE
-81 SVLAQVRKVS
+81 SVLAKVQTVS
-91 GVADAVGTVER
+91 GVADAVGVLDST
-102 SGVSLLSNG
+102 GVSLLVNG
-111 QVVGG
+111 QEVADPSHRGA
-116 TDQRTL
+116 R
-122 LGLNWVSDPQLTTF
+122 GLNWVSEPQLTQF
-136 ELTSGTA
+136 QLVAGRPPQASH
-143 PRAADDVVIN
+143 DVVIN
-153 ARTATDGH
+153 SAAATSAH
-161 LVVGQQIQVSFE
+161 LAVGQQLQVSFE

-180 VISGIATFGGQN
+180 VISGIATWGGQT
-192 SIASEGFA
+192 SIAGEGFA

-211 EANSTFDVIDVS
+211 EANNTFDAIDVS
-223 AQSGVTDLQLRDR
+223 AQAGVTDLQLRDR
-236 VAAALS
+236 VASALS
-242 GSSVQVQTGAQAAS
+242 GTSVQVQTGAQASS
-256 QTEQNAVTEINLF
+256 QVEQNAVTEINLF

-306 LRALGATRGQVFTEV
+306 LRALGASRGQVFTEV
-321 ITEAT
+321 MTEAA
-326 LTGIFASVVGFLV
+326 LTGVLASLAGWLL
-339 GIVVADGLIHI
+339 GILVADGLIHI
-350 FSSSAKLSVQLNALI
+350 FSSTAKLSVQANALI
-365 VSLLVGTIITVIAAV
+365 VSVLVGTIITVIAA
-380 APARR
+380 ALPARR
-385 ATRIAPVAALRQ
+385 ATRIAPVAALREAQ
-397 AEPEIQGLPRTRIGA
+397 PEIQGLPRTRIGF
-412 GLVLFLGGTAGLLQS
+412 GLLLFVGGIAGLLQS
-427 LFTASAAAGPNL
+427 LFTASAADGPNL
-439 EVLGLS
+439 EVMGLS

-455 LAPILVRPVATVLG
+455 LAPILVRPVVTVLG

-509 VAVITASLEASINQS
+509 VAVITDSLEASINQA

-542 FSPEVATTLRQDPK
+542 FSPEVASTLRNDPK
-556 LADISE
+556 LADVSE
-562 IRGTDVLVGDI
+562 IRDSDALVGDI
-573 ATGVTGFDTGNIGRV
+573 STGVTGLDTSNVGSIFS
-588 LTFSMTAGSAAS
+588 FSMTSGSATS
-600 IATTTNTT
+600 IDAANTT
-608 IVDSTEAASEN
+608 MVDQTEAASEN
-619 IHVGGTVTMTFA
+619 IHVGSVVTMTFP
-631 NGDKV
+631 NGDEVK
-636 NMSVGGIYTPDA
+636 MTVGGIYTPDA
-648 LISGFLVSLDTL
+648 LISGYLVSLTTL
-660 NPHLTTARDADI
+660 NPHLTAARDSDVAVN
-672 ALNPAP
+672 AAP
-678 GVSLPTAQASLLND
+678 GVPLSTADASLLND
-692 LRAYPQLSGLTR
+692 LRAYPQLSGLTKE
-704 TQYKNLI
+704 QYKNLI
-711 SAGLNTFLNLIY
+711 STGLNTFLNLIY
-723 VLLGLAIFIA
+723 VLLGLAIIIA
-733 VVGIVNTLALSV
+733 VVGIINTLALSV

-794 LVSALHSDGISQ
+794 LVSALHSQGISQ

-823 FGIVAAIFPAI
+823 FGILAAIFPAI

>member
-1 MFKVSLRSLL
+1 MLKVSLRSLL
-11 SHKLRLVLTAI
+11 SHKLRLVLTAVA
-22 SIILGVTFVSGTLV
+22 IILGVTFVSGTLV
-36 LTDTIRNTFE
+36 LTDTIRSTFE

-58 QVKGPAPATAAGRLS
+58 QVKGASPATATGRLS
-73 GASLPLPE
+73 GATLPLPE
-81 SVLAQVRKVS
+81 QVLARVQKVS
-91 GVADAVGTVER
+91 GVADAVGVVER
-102 SGVSLLSNG
+102 SGVSLLTDG

-122 LGLNWVSDPQLTTF
+122 LGLNWISDSQLSTF
-136 ELTSGTA
+136 QLTSGTA
-143 PRAADDVVIN
+143 PRASNDVVIN
-153 ARTATDGH
+153 SRTATDGH

-180 VISGIATFGGQN
+180 VISGIATYGGQS
-192 SIASEGFA
+192 SIATEGFA
-200 LFTLPTAESLL
+200 LFTLPTAESVL
-211 EANSTFDVIDVS
+211 EANNTFDVIDVS

-236 VAAALS
+236 VASALS
-242 GSSVQVQTGAQAAS
+242 GTPVQVQTGAQAAS

-306 LRALGATRGQVFTEV
+306 LRALGATRAQVFTEV
-321 ITEAT
+321 ITEAA
-326 LTGIFASVVGFLV
+326 LSGVLASLAGFVLGIL
-339 GIVVADGLIHI
+339 VADLLIHV
-350 FSSSAKLSVQLNALI
+350 FSSTAKLSVQANALI
-365 VSLLVGTIITVIAAV
+365 VSVLVGTIITVIAA
-380 APARR
+380 ALPARR
-385 ATRIAPVAALRQ
+385 ATRISPVAALREAQ
-397 AEPEIQGLPRTRIGA
+397 PEIQGLPRTRIGF
-412 GLVLFLGGTAGLLQS
+412 GLLLFLGGTAGLLQT
-427 LFTASAAAGPNL
+427 LFGASATAGPNL

-445 VLAIFLGTAL
+445 VLAIFLGAAL
-455 LAPILVRPVATVLG
+455 LAPVLVRPVATVLG

-509 VAVITASLEASINQS
+509 VAVITASLEASINQA

-542 FSPEVATTLRQDPK
+542 FSPQVAATLRSDPR
-556 LADISE
+556 LADVSE
-562 IRGTDVLVGDI
+562 IRGSDALVGDI
-573 ATGVTGFDTGNIGRV
+573 STGVTGLDTSNVARIFS
-588 LTFSMTAGSAAS
+588 FSMTSGTETS
-600 IATTTNTT
+600 IDATNTT
-608 IVDSTEAASEN
+608 MVDSTEAATEN
-619 IHVGGTVTMTFA
+619 VHVGSVVTMTFPNA
-631 NGDKV
+631 DEVK
-636 NMSVGGIYTPDA
+636 MTVGGIYTPDA
-648 LISGFLVSLDTL
+648 LISGYLVSLTTL
-660 NPHLTTARDADI
+660 NAHLTTVRDQDVAVN
-672 ALNPAP
+672 AAP
-678 GVSLPTAQASLLND
+678 GVSLSTADASLLND
-692 LRAYPQLSGLTR
+692 LRTYPELSGLTK

-723 VLLGLAIFIA
+723 VLLGLAIIIA
-733 VVGIVNTLALSV
+733 VFGIINTLALSV
-745 LERTRELG
+745 LERTREIG

-794 LVSALHSDGISQ
+794 LVSALHSQGITQ

-823 FGIVAAIFPAI
+823 FGIVASIFPAI
-834 RASRVDILR
+834 RASRIDVLR

>member
-1 MFKVSLRSLL
+1 
-11 SHKLRLVLTAI
+11 
-22 SIILGVTFVSGTLV
+22 
-36 LTDTIRNTFE
+36 
-46 GVLSNVDKGVAV
+46 
-58 QVKGPAPATAAGRLS
+58 
-73 GASLPLPE
+73 
-81 SVLAQVRKVS
+81 
-91 GVADAVGTVER
+91 
-102 SGVSLLSNG
+102 
-111 QVVGG
+111 
-116 TDQRTL
+116 
-122 LGLNWVSDPQLTTF
+122 
-136 ELTSGTA
+136 
-143 PRAADDVVIN
+143 
-153 ARTATDGH
+153 
-161 LVVGQQIQVSFE
+161 
-173 ASAAQTF
+173 
-180 VISGIATFGGQN
+180 
-192 SIASEGFA
+192 
-200 LFTLPTAESLL
+200 
-211 EANSTFDVIDVS
+211 
-223 AQSGVTDLQLRDR
+223 
-236 VAAALS
+236 
-242 GSSVQVQTGAQAAS
+242 
-256 QTEQNAVTEINLF
+256 
-269 IGTPLLVFAFIA
+269 
-281 VFVGSFLIANTFS
+281 
-294 ILVAQRTQELAL
+294 
-306 LRALGATRGQVFTEV
+306 
-321 ITEAT
+321 
-326 LTGIFASVVGFLV
+326 
-339 GIVVADGLIHI
+339 
-350 FSSSAKLSVQLNALI
+350 
-365 VSLLVGTIITVIAAV
+365 
-380 APARR
+380 
-385 ATRIAPVAALRQ
+385 
-397 AEPEIQGLPRTRIGA
+397 
-412 GLVLFLGGTAGLLQS
+412 
-427 LFTASAAAGPNL
+427 
-439 EVLGLS
+439 VLGLS

-509 VAVITASLEASINQS
+509 VAVITASVEASINQS

-573 ATGVTGFDTGNIGRV
+573 ATGATGFDTGNVGQV

-600 IATTTNTT
+600 IATTNTT
-608 IVDSTEAASEN
+608 LVDSTEAASEN
-619 IHVGGTVTMTFA
+619 VHVGSVVTMTFA

-648 LISGFLVSLDTL
+648 LISGYLVSLDTL
-660 NPHLTTARDADI
+660 NPHVTTARDADI

-783 GLAVGSGLGIA
+783 GLAVGCGLGIA

-834 RASRVDILR
+834 RASRVDVLR

>member
-11 SHKLRLVLTAI
+11 SHKLRLVLTAVAV
-22 SIILGVTFVSGTLV
+22 ILGVTFVSGTLV

-73 GASLPLPE
+73 GATLPLQE
-81 SVLAQVRKVS
+81 SVLAKVQEVS
-91 GVADAVGTVER
+91 GVADAVGVVER
-102 SGVSLLSNG
+102 SGVSLLTNG

-122 LGLNWVSDPQLTTF
+122 LGLNWISDSQLSTF

-143 PRAADDVVIN
+143 PKTSNQVVIN

-161 LVVGQQIQVSFE
+161 LVIGQQIQVSFE
-173 ASAAQTF
+173 ASTAQTF
-180 VISGIATFGGQN
+180 VISGIATFGGQS
-192 SIASEGFA
+192 SIATEGFA

-236 VAAALS
+236 VASALS
-242 GSSVQVQTGAQAAS
+242 GTSVQVQTGAQAAS
-256 QTEQNAVTEINLF
+256 QTEQNAVTEINEF
-269 IGTPLLVFAFIA
+269 IGIPLLVFAFVA

-321 ITEAT
+321 ITQAT
-326 LTGIFASVVGFLV
+326 LTGILASLAGFLL
-339 GIVVADGLIHI
+339 GILVADGLIHLVG
-350 FSSSAKLSVQLNALI
+350 SSAKLSVQLNALI
-365 VSLLVGTIITVIAAV
+365 VSLLVGTIITVVAA
-380 APARR
+380 ALPARR
-385 ATRIAPVAALRQ
+385 ATRIAPVAALSQ
-397 AEPEIQGLPRTRIGA
+397 AQPEIQPLPAIRIGA
-412 GLVLFLGGTAGLLQS
+412 GLVLFLGGTAALLQT

-439 EVLGLS
+439 QVLGLS
-445 VLAIFLGTAL
+445 ILGIFLGTAL

-483 ENARRNPRRTALTSA
+483 ENARRNPRRTSVTAA
-498 ALMIGLALVTA
+498 ALMVGLALVTA
-509 VAVITASLEASINQS
+509 VAVLVDSFEASIDQA

-542 FSPEVATTLRQDPK
+542 FSPEVATSLREDPK
-556 LADISE
+556 LADVSE
-562 IRGTDVLVGDI
+562 IRGSDALVGDI
-573 ATGVTGFDTGNIGRV
+573 ATGVTGLDTSNMGSIFS
-588 LTFSMTAGSAAS
+588 FSMTSGAAS
-600 IATTTNTT
+600 SIDTTDTT
-608 IVDSTEAASEN
+608 IVDSTEAATEN
-619 IHVGGTVTMTFA
+619 VHVGSAVTMTFPD
-631 NGDKV
+631 GDKV
-636 NMSVGGIYTPDA
+636 RMDVGGIYTPDA
-648 LISGFLVSLDTL
+648 LISGYLVSLNTL
-660 NPHLTTARDADI
+660 NPQLTTVRDADV
-672 ALNPAP
+672 AVNPAP
-678 GVSLPTAQASLLND
+678 GVSLADADASMLND
-692 LRAYPQLSGLTR
+692 LRAYPELSGLTK

-711 SAGLNTFLNLIY
+711 STGLNAFLNLIY
-723 VLLGLAIFIA
+723 VMLGLAIIIA

-745 LERTRELG
+745 LERTREIG

-794 LVSALHSDGISQ
+794 LVSALHNDGISA
-806 TAVPGNNLILYA
+806 TAIPGNNLILYA

-823 FGIVAAIFPAI
+823 FGIIAAIFPAI
-834 RASRVDILR
+834 RASRVDVLR
-843 AVTTE
+843 AVTTD